1 MSFIQIIVLA
11 LVQGITE
18 FLPISSSGHLILGSW
33 LFNWPDQGLVF
44 DIAVHVGTL
53 AAVIA
58 YFRRE
63 WIQLLFGITENRLV
77 QVSDSGGE
85 IRARSLA
92 LLILLG
98 TVPLAVGGLLMKD
111 GIENNFRTPE
121 AVGWSL
127 LVTAVALL
135 VGELVGR
142 RNRELSALKLSDS
155 VIIGFAQMFSVLPGI
170 SRSGVTISAA
180 IGLGMN
186 RAAAA
191 RFSMMLATPA
201 IAGAGLLLAVSAVDA
216 ETTVNLSAV
225 FLGVCVSAFTGYLVI
240 AGLIRFLKTRSF
252 RPFIVYCAVVGIL
265 VLVATS
271 LGV

>member
-1 MSFIQIIVLA
+1 M
-11 LVQGITE
+11 
-18 FLPISSSGHLILGSW
+18 
-33 LFNWPDQGLVF
+33 
-44 DIAVHVGTL
+44 
-53 AAVIA
+53 
-58 YFRRE
+58 
-63 WIQLLFGITENRLV
+63 
-77 QVSDSGGE
+77 
-85 IRARSLA
+85 
-92 LLILLG
+92 
-98 TVPLAVGGLLMKD
+98 
-111 GIENNFRTPE
+111 
-121 AVGWSL
+121 
-127 LVTAVALL
+127 
-135 VGELVGR
+135 
-142 RNRELSALKLSDS
+142 
-155 VIIGFAQMFSVLPGI
+155 LPGI

-252 RPFIVYCAVVGIL
+252 KPFIVYCAVVGIL
-265 VLVATS
+265 VLAATS